1 MTDTADVPGEL
12 IVSVS
17 GINDRRL
24 DDLEEFRGQ
33 LDARGVPL
41 SLFVAPRLKH
51 HYRLEKDPV
60 TVEWLTRQRDAGDA
74 IVLHG
79 FDEAATK
86 RRRNEFATMRAH
98 EANLRLIAADR
109 ILEHTG
115 LRTRLFAAPR
125 WKVSAGTAK
134 ALPRNGFRLL
144 IGMQGVTDLD
154 SGLTVDSR
162 LVGIGAGF
170 VSEPWWCRALVAST
184 QHTARRGGTA
194 RLAVAAKQLADSGPR
209 QAILDAIDLALM
221 HGCQP
226 TVYRA
231 NAAARMQTGGE
242 SPAA

>member
-1 MTDTADVPGEL
+1 MPGEL

-17 GINDRRL
+17 GINNRRL

-51 HYRLEKDPV
+51 HWKLEKDRE

-74 IVLHG
+74 LVLHG

-125 WKVSAGTAK
+125 WKFSAGTVK

-144 IGMQGVTDLD
+144 IGMQGVTDLIT
-154 SGLTVDSR
+154 GLTTENR

-170 VSEPWWCRALVAST
+170 VSEPWWCRVLVAST
-184 QHTARRGGTA
+184 ERTARRGGTT
-194 RLAVAAKQLADSGPR
+194 RLAVAAKQLAESGPR

-221 HGCQP
+221 HGAVP
-226 TVYRA
+226 AIYRSSPEV
-231 NAAARMQTGGE
+231 RMQTGGE

>member
-1 MTDTADVPGEL
+1 MPHTDRVPGEL

-51 HYRLEKDPV
+51 HWKLEKDRA
-60 TVEWLTRQRDAGDA
+60 TLEWLTRQREAGDP

-79 FDEAATK
+79 FDEAATS
-86 RRRNEFATMRAH
+86 RRRGEFAAMRAH

-125 WKVSAGTAK
+125 WKFSDGTAK

-144 IGMQGVTDLD
+144 IGMPGVIDLITGITTE
-154 SGLTVDSR
+154 SK

-184 QHTARRGGTA
+184 ERTARHGGTV
-194 RLAVAAKQLADSGPR
+194 RLAVAAKQLAASGPR
-209 QAILDAIDLALM
+209 QAVLDAIDLALM
-221 HGCQP
+221 HGATP
-226 TVYRA
+226 AVYRA
-231 NAAARMQTGGE
+231 NPEARMQTGGE